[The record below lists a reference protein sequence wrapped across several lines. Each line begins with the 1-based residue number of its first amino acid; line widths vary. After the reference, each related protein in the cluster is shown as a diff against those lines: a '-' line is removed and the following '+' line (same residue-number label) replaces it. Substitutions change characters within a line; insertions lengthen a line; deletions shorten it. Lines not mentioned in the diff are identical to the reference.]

1 MTIDELID
9 ALREVRGGWTVD
21 SGGFLRHRVTHDCPL
36 TALAN
41 VVRDRG
47 DRDRYLDRYSPSKV
61 GRAAADLGLRSEDA
75 EAVVAAA
82 DGHDGHDR
90 CLRSRLLRALR
101 AKIERGS
108 V

>member
-41 VVRDRG
+41 VVRRG

-61 GRAAADLGLRSEDA
+61 GQAAADLGLRIRDA
-75 EAVVAAA
+75 EAIVAAA
-82 DGHDGHDR
+82 DGYGGHDR
-90 CLRSRLLRALR
+90 CLRSRLLRVLGA
-101 AKIERGS
+101 A
-108 V
+108 